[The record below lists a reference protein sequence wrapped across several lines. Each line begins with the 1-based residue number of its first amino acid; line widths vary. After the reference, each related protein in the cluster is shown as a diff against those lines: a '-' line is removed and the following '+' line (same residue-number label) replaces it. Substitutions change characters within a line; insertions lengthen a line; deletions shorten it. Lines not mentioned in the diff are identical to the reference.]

1 MTNVGPSI
9 PPESIGN
16 GFGNR
21 VGNGSGLRHL
31 MHAWGVVAML
41 CALALLALPASAAF
55 KTKAKQAILIDVT
68 SNAVLFEH
76 NADERMSPAS
86 MSKLMT
92 LAVVFR
98 QLQQGQLK
106 FEDEFIM
113 SENAWRTGGAP
124 SGTSAMM
131 VPVNTRA
138 TLEQLIRG
146 IIVQSGNDAAIS
158 IAETLAGSE
167 ANFGRIM
174 TEEAKR
180 IGLKNSTFTN
190 ATGLYDP
197 EHLTTARDLA
207 VLAEHLITSYPE
219 YYPIFAEREFRYRRH
234 RFRNRNPLLDLDI
247 GVDGLKT
254 GYISQAGY
262 GVVASAVQ
270 DGRRLIAVI
279 NGLST
284 RRDRRREGQRLLEWG
299 FKGFSK
305 FQVFS
310 SGDVVGQARVW
321 GGSQFFVPLRGK
333 GPLTVVLPKFPSNQ
347 KLRAEIVY
355 QGPLKPPI
363 LEGAEVAKLRVTSST
378 GAINEVP
385 LYAAEGV
392 ESGGVL
398 RRGLDSVFHLAFGWL
413 P

>member
-98 QLQQGQLK
+98 AVQLGQLK
-106 FEDEFIM
+106 MEDEFVM

-124 SGTSAMM
+124 SRTSAMM
-131 VPVNTRA
+131 VPVNTRE
-138 TLEQLIRG
+138 TLGNLIRG
-146 IIVQSGNDAAIS
+146 IAVQSGNDAAIS

-167 ANFGRIM
+167 AAFARIM
-174 TEEAKR
+174 TQEGKR
-180 IGLKNSTFTN
+180 IGLEQSTFRN
-190 ATGLYDP
+190 ATGLYHP
-197 EHLTTARDLA
+197 EHKTTARDLA
-207 VLAEHLITSYPE
+207 KLAEYLISNYPE
-219 YYPIFAEREFRYRRH
+219 LYKVFAEPEFRYRKH
-234 RFRNRNPLLDLDI
+234 RFRNRNPLLDLDL

-254 GYISQAGY
+254 GYISQAGF

-279 NGLST
+279 NGLG
-284 RRDRRREGQRLLEWG
+284 DRRARKREGQRLLEWG

-305 FQVFS
+305 FKLFA

-321 GGSQFFVPLRGK
+321 GGEQFFVPLRGK
-333 GPLTVVLPKFPSNQ
+333 GPLTVVLPRFPVNQ
-347 KLRAEIVY
+347 RLKAEIVY
-355 QGPLKPPI
+355 QGPLKPPVM
-363 LEGAEVAKLRVTSST
+363 EGAEVAKLRVTSST

-385 LYAAEGV
+385 LFAAETV
-392 ESGGVL
+392 QTGGL
-398 RRGLDSVFHLAFGWL
+398 MRRGLDSVFHLAFGWI